1 MTNNPASKQRRAR
14 SRSRYAAL
22 AAAGLV
28 VAVGGAFGVRAAL
41 AGDAT
46 SSDTASVADQARPSA
61 AVSAGATPSASAS
74 GSASASASPSAS
86 TSGKPSGSPSASAHA
101 HHRSATHTGGGSSGM
116 SSGVLA
122 HPNSGGL
129 PAPRVFTGKAFDT
142 CTAPSLSTMKAWHG
156 SSSYGAAAVYVGGR
170 NRGCA
175 QPNLTASW
183 VRSVHAEG
191 WSLIP
196 LYVGA
201 QPPCQSGG
209 NPERIT
215 SGNATSLGASDGADA
230 VAKAAAL
237 GMRGGTA
244 VYLDM
249 EGYDTGDSSCNQ
261 AVLAYV
267 QAWTHAVHAHGY
279 WSGFYGFT
287 SSSASAVASA
297 RAKGTVNMP
306 DALWYARYDGNAS
319 TTTGFPFSSGL
330 WTGHRRG
337 HQYAVNR
344 KETYGG
350 TTITVDHDA
359 WDAPVAVVG

>member
-1 MTNNPASKQRRAR
+1 MTNDRPAERRRALP
-14 SRSRYAAL
+14 RSRYAAL
-22 AAAGLV
+22 TAAGLV
-28 VAVGGAFGVRAAL
+28 VVVGGAFGIRAAL
-41 AGDAT
+41 TGDAA
-46 SSDTASVADQARPSA
+46 SSDTATVADQARPSA
-61 AVSAGATPSASAS
+61 ATSAGASP
-74 GSASASASPSAS
+74 SASASASPSAS
-86 TSGKPSGSPSASAHA
+86 ASASASASGKPSGSPSASEHTHHDSAAHA
-101 HHRSATHTGGGSSGM
+101 GSAGSGSAAL
-116 SSGVLA
+116 S
-122 HPNSGGL
+122 HPNTGGL

-156 SSSYGAAAVYVGGR
+156 SSPYGAVAVYVGGR

-175 QPNLTASW
+175 QPNLTGSW
-183 VRSVHAEG
+183 VRAVHAEG

-201 QPPCQSGG
+201 QPPCQSSG

-215 SGNATSLGASDGADA
+215 AGNAESLGASDGADA
-230 VAKAAAL
+230 VAKASAL
-237 GMRGGTA
+237 GMRGGSA

-261 AVLAYV
+261 AVLVYI
-267 QAWTHAVHAHGY
+267 QAWTHAVHARGY
-279 WSGFYGFT
+279 YSGFYGFT
-287 SSSASAVASA
+287 SSSAAAVAHA
-297 RAKGTVNMP
+297 RAGGTANMP

-344 KETYGG
+344 KESYGG
-350 TTITVDHDA
+350 ATITVDHDA